1 MRPEEA
7 MPTAKR
13 ESKEE
18 GPARE
23 GNAGAPQANSRAE
36 AEGRS
41 TVVELRGVSKTYPG
55 GTEAAVTEMNL
66 AIREGEFF
74 SILGS
79 SGSGKTTTLRL
90 IAGFEQPTTGTVLL
104 DGVDTTGVPPFR
116 RDVNTVF
123 QNYALFPHMKVQAN
137 VAYPLKMAGTPKAE
151 IRARVAEALERVS
164 MTGYEGRLPH
174 QLSGGQRQRVAL
186 ARALIGHPRLL
197 LLDEP
202 LGALDLK
209 LRESMLLV
217 LRNLQREVGITFIY
231 VTHDQSEALAMSDR
245 LAVMSDGRIEQLAT
259 PTEIYDRP
267 ATSFVAG
274 FIGKANLIECIRDSG
289 RRATAGGVSIT
300 LAEPAEEDSFTL
312 SIRPEAIVVGED
324 SRNLANHFEARIGD
338 VLFLGHERELL
349 IDLGDQRVMVRSTRQ
364 EYSAGEKIEL
374 GWDPAD
380 AVIVKETGTWQ
391 PLQPEL

>member
-1 MRPEEA
+1 
-7 MPTAKR
+7 MPTTKK
-13 ESKEE
+13 ESNEVSTATGDGQPPK
-18 GPARE
+18 PPNR
-23 GNAGAPQANSRAE
+23 APEDAE
-36 AEGRS
+36 A
-41 TVVELRGVSKTYPG
+41 TVVEMRDVSKTYPG
-55 GTEAAVTEMNL
+55 GMVPAVANMDL
-66 AIREGEFF
+66 AINEGEFF

-79 SGSGKTTTLRL
+79 SGSGKTTTLRM
-90 IAGFEQPTTGTVLL
+90 IAGFEKPTSGSVLL

-123 QNYALFPHMKVQAN
+123 QNYALFPHMKVVAN
-137 VAYPLKMAGTPKAE
+137 VAYPLKMAGTPKRE
-151 IRARVAEALERVS
+151 IERRVAEGLERVS
-164 MTGYEGRLPH
+164 MTGFEKRLPH

-186 ARALIGHPRLL
+186 ARALISRPRLL

-245 LAVMSDGRIEQLAT
+245 LAVMNDGRVEQLAT
-259 PTEIYDRP
+259 PAEVYHKP

-274 FIGKANLIECIRDSG
+274 FIGKTNLLEC
-289 RRATAGGVSIT
+289 RREGELRGMAGGVS
-300 LAEPAEEDSFTL
+300 LVLHEAPAEDSFTL
-312 SIRPEAIVVGED
+312 SVRPEAIVVGEAC
-324 SRNLANHFEARIGD
+324 RELGNHFEARVDD

-349 IDLGDQRVMVRSTRQ
+349 VDLGGQRVMVRSTSQ
-364 EYSAGEKIEL
+364 GYAPGEPIEL

-380 AVIVKETGTWQ
+380 AVIVKETGSWQ
-391 PLQPEL
+391 PLRQDA